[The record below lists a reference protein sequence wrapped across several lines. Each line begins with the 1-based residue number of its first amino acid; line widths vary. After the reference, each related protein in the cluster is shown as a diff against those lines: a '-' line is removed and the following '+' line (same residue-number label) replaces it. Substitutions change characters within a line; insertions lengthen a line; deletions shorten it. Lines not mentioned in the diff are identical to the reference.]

1 MRRILL
7 LGVAAGL
14 ALAALIGAA
23 VYFLDRPTY
32 LRVAVER
39 DSQEEAVMAAAAQKL
54 GHDRAGI
61 RFRLHVV
68 DDLSEAAHALEQ
80 GHDDLAVVRSDVSM
94 PSNGASVLVM
104 HPNVALF
111 IAPAGSNLRTV
122 TEMKGHRI
130 GVLRDTAN
138 LRGAARPG
146 LLEAIFSQYDVP
158 LSSIT
163 TVPVARDEIGRVIE
177 EKSVDAI
184 LSVGVPESGPLADV
198 VAAVTAAGDG
208 EPVFIPVAEA
218 KAISDRLPYFES
230 SELVRGVFHG
240 VKPAKTVETLAV
252 STRLVARTSL
262 ADDTAAAVTR
272 LMLAARPELALR
284 VPAAN
289 RIEAPST
296 DKDAALPVHPGSAA
310 YLDDEE
316 ETFFDKYSDAIY
328 IGALCLSALG
338 TVAAAL
344 ASRIKVNRP
353 TPEDLVVRRLVEIV
367 KATRGADAAALEAL
381 EGEADELL
389 ASALTPEALRLKSE
403 AQRIDALGMA
413 FEHARHALR
422 ERRRG
427 IGQAPPRIAFGP
439 RIVRD

>member
-1 MRRILL
+1 MMRRILL

-14 ALAALIGAA
+14 ALAALIGMT
-23 VYFLDRPTY
+23 VYFFDRPTY

-54 GHDRAGI
+54 GHDHAGI

-68 DDLSEAAHALEQ
+68 DDLTEAAHALEQ

-94 PSNGASVLVM
+94 PSNGGSVLVM

-111 IAPAGSNLRTV
+111 IAPAGSNLRTI

-163 TVPVARDEIGRVIE
+163 TVPVARDEISRVIE
-177 EKSVDAI
+177 DKSVDAI
-184 LSVGVPESGPLADV
+184 LAVGVPESGPLADV

-296 DKDAALPVHPGSAA
+296 TRMRPCPSIRGRPPISTTRKRRFSTSTATRSISVPSA
-310 YLDDEE
+310 
-316 ETFFDKYSDAIY
+316 SVR
-328 IGALCLSALG
+328 SARWPRRWR
-338 TVAAAL
+338 A
-344 ASRIKVNRP
+344 ASRSIAP
-353 TPEDLVVRRLVEIV
+353 HRRIWWCGGL
-367 KATRGADAAALEAL
+367 
-381 EGEADELL
+381 
-389 ASALTPEALRLKSE
+389 SKSS
-403 AQRIDALGMA
+403 
-413 FEHARHALR
+413 
-422 ERRRG
+422 RRR
-427 IGQAPPRIAFGP
+427 ARPMPPRSRRSKARLTSSSP
-439 RIVRD
+439 RRSRRRPCG